1 MAYSPSPTS
10 PQMSRRSPTPPAQP
24 LSKRDKRRNHHVA
37 LQQEYQANFEDNR
50 EQHYRSQ
57 LIALQQDMNL
67 VTSADPYKPEPLEDA
82 PDEISQL
89 VATQASGTPYQSEMS
104 SSAGRWYTE
113 FVHEVNDA
121 KQAKELALIELHR
134 QHNAKL
140 ERLKYECD
148 YRLHLAAKEAEHM
161 KSTLRDRLIQSLTS
175 RRQKLLKEKDQ
186 LDIADTNALLLHPSQ
201 FSITNPASPG
211 GNHNSRKTRMTR
223 HRGDHDDGSGNG
235 NLEVGKGRKR
245 KLAGDDDYGSPS
257 RNGHIT
263 PADRAKTGNAAAQ
276 LDKAYSINQ
285 LFTEKE
291 LNLQS
296 HQAQIATRHF
306 FSSSQKENEVN
317 GNGKKGREDE
327 DDEDSDADDDEQPEA
342 TGMERTASQNVHVTR
357 STRNIGG
364 MAGLNMLGD
373 LAEKQQRRPTL
384 PYATLHS
391 AQGKNGM
398 FLPPVGRL
406 MDEEVEEDRIR
417 IAEALKRDAGD
428 VDQSVIEEAL
438 KPIAGARSNLAPDW
452 PVYLDVH
459 LVNIDP
465 KQAVRS

>member
-10 PQMSRRSPTPPAQP
+10 PLTGRRSPSPPAQP
-24 LSKRDKRRNHHVA
+24 LSKREKRRNQHVG
-37 LQQEYQANFEDNR
+37 LQQELQAEFDDHR

-67 VTSADPYKPEPLEDA
+67 VTTADPYRPEPLDDSPE
-82 PDEISQL
+82 EIADL
-89 VATQASGTPYQSEMS
+89 VSIQASGTPYQSEMS
-104 SSAGRWYTE
+104 SLAGRWYTE
-113 FVHEVNDA
+113 FVHEVNEA
-121 KQAKELALIELHR
+121 KEAKELALIELHR
-134 QHNAKL
+134 QHEAKL

-161 KSTLRDRLIQSLTS
+161 KHTLRERLIQTLTNK
-175 RRQKLLKEKDQ
+175 RQKLMKEKEQ

-201 FSITNPASPG
+201 FSITNPTSPG
-211 GNHNSRKTRMTR
+211 GTQISRKTRLTR
-223 HRGDHDDGSGNG
+223 HRGEHDEMTNG
-235 NLEVGKGRKR
+235 ISEVNKRKR
-245 KLAGDDDYGSPS
+245 KFGGGGEDDIGSPS
-257 RNGHIT
+257 RNGHNT
-263 PADRAKTGNAAAQ
+263 PAERARNANISAQ

-306 FSSSQKENEVN
+306 FQASQEKEVN
-317 GNGKKGREDE
+317 GRKAGDE
-327 DDEDSDADDDEQPEA
+327 DANEEDSEADDNDELEA

-364 MAGLNMLGD
+364 MGALGILGD
-373 LAEKQQRRPTL
+373 LAEKQPRRPTL

-391 AQGKNGM
+391 AQGKNGT
-398 FLPPVGRL
+398 FLPPVSRL
-406 MDEEVEEDRIR
+406 MDEEVEEDRAK
-417 IAEALKRDAGD
+417 IAEAMRRGEGE
-428 VDQSVIEEAL
+428 VDKAAIEEAL
-438 KPIAGARSNLAPDW
+438 KPMTGARSNLAPDW
-452 PVYLDVH
+452 PVYLDMH

-465 KQAVRS
+465 RRSTKT

>member
-1 MAYSPSPTS
+1 M
-10 PQMSRRSPTPPAQP
+10 
-24 LSKRDKRRNHHVA
+24 
-37 LQQEYQANFEDNR
+37 QAEFDDHR

-67 VTSADPYKPEPLEDA
+67 VTSADPYRPEPLEDA
-82 PDEISQL
+82 PEEIAQL
-89 VATQASGTPYQSEMS
+89 VAHQASGTPYQSEMS
-104 SSAGRWYTE
+104 SSAGKWYTD

-121 KQAKELALIELHR
+121 KEAKELALIELAR

-161 KSTLRDRLIQSLTS
+161 KNTLRERLIQTLTAK
-175 RRQKLLKEKDQ
+175 RQKLMKEKEQ

-211 GNHNSRKTRMTR
+211 GNHTARKTRTTR
-223 HRGDHDDGSGNG
+223 HRGDQDDVSSTFAEGS
-235 NLEVGKGRKR
+235 KRKR
-245 KLAGDDDYGSPS
+245 KFGGDDDYGSPS
-257 RNGHIT
+257 RNGHVT
-263 PADRAKTGNAAAQ
+263 PAERARNGSVAAQ

-306 FSSSQKENEVN
+306 FSSSQKENEMN
-317 GNGKKGREDE
+317 GNGKKAGDEEDE
-327 DDEDSDADDDEQPEA
+327 DDSSADEHDELEA
-342 TGMERTASQNVHVTR
+342 SGMERTASQNVHVTR
-357 STRNIGG
+357 STRNAGG
-364 MAGLNMLGD
+364 MVGLSILGD
-373 LAEKQQRRPTL
+373 LAEKQPRRPTL

-391 AQGKNGM
+391 AQGKNGT
-398 FLPPVGRL
+398 FLPPVSRL

-417 IAEALKRDAGD
+417 IAEAMKRDAGD
-428 VDQSVIEEAL
+428 VDKEVFEEAL
-438 KPIAGARSNLAPDW
+438 KPLTGARSNLAPDW
-452 PVYLDVH
+452 PVYLDMH

-465 KQAVRS
+465 KQTAKI

>member
-10 PQMSRRSPTPPAQP
+10 PLAGRRSPTPPAHP
-24 LSKRDKRRNHHVA
+24 LSKRDKRRNQHVA
-37 LQQEYQANFEDNR
+37 LQQELQAEFDDHR

-67 VTSADPYKPEPLEDA
+67 VTSADPYKPEPLEDS
-82 PDEISQL
+82 PDEIAQL
-89 VATQASGTPYQSEMS
+89 VANQASGTPYQSEMS
-104 SSAGRWYTE
+104 SSAGRWYTD

-121 KQAKELALIELHR
+121 KEAKELALIELHR
-134 QHNAKL
+134 QHEAKL

-161 KSTLRDRLIQSLTS
+161 KNTLRERLIQTLTTK
-175 RRQKLLKEKDQ
+175 RQKLMKEKEQ

-211 GNHNSRKTRMTR
+211 GNHTVRKTRLTR
-223 HRGDHDDGSGNG
+223 HRGEHDDVTNG
-235 NLEVGKGRKR
+235 FSEVNSKRKR
-245 KLAGDDDYGSPS
+245 KFLGDDDYGSPS
-257 RNGHIT
+257 RNGHAT
-263 PADRAKTGNAAAQ
+263 PAERARNASVNAQ

-306 FSSSQKENEVN
+306 FSASQKENEIN
-317 GNGKKGREDE
+317 GNGKKSRDDE
-327 DDEDSDADDDEQPEA
+327 DNEEDSDADDNDEMEA
-342 TGMERTASQNVHVTR
+342 PGMERTASQNVHVTR

-364 MAGLNMLGD
+364 MAGLSILGD
-373 LAEKQQRRPTL
+373 LAEKQPRRPTL

-398 FLPPVGRL
+398 FLPPVSRL
-406 MDEEVEEDRIR
+406 MDEEVEEDRMK
-417 IAEALKRDAGD
+417 IAEALKRSDSD
-428 VDQSVIEEAL
+428 VDKAAIDEAL
-438 KPIAGARSNLAPDW
+438 KPVAGARSNLAPDW

-465 KQAVRS
+465 KQTGKA